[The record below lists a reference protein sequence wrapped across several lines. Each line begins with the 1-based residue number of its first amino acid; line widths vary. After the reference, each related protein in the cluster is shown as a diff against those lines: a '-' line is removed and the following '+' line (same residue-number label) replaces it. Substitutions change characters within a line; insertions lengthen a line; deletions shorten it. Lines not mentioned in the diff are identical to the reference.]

1 MASPTQISGLRI
13 RDGSIDQTKLAAE
26 VRTMLAEIADKAN
39 TTDLIG
45 GDNKLLTSL
54 LPDSVVG
61 GMKYKGVWDA
71 ATNAP
76 AIPAAAASNAGHYYK
91 VSVSGTTAV
100 DGIAEWAVGDWV
112 VSNGASWDK
121 IDNSEKTE
129 EALTTAYDKTV
140 KNLLQATNVQAAV
153 DELAESYR
161 TNNLGAHPY
170 GTGILV
176 DFVVP
181 AAALL
186 NQFIHNTSPAF
197 LGDAGITIGSGQ
209 TILNLEDGRIYT
221 VQATSA
227 PPVSEQPAN
236 KGLSIYRVK
245 YSSHYSGNFP
255 AGTYI
260 VHIDAAGIVSK
271 TRIAFDDI
279 MFDNATQKTVKTKI
293 KELDSNTGLAARLV
307 KRAALTGTADG
318 TNAVFTLVGQKL
330 VADTDEVFVDGML
343 QEPGV
348 DADYVLTV
356 SGADTVVTF
365 NAGAIPVAGAR
376 VRISGVKA

>member
-13 RDGSIDQTKLAAE
+13 RDGSINQTKLAAE

-45 GDNKLLTSL
+45 GDNKLLASL
-54 LPDSVVG
+54 LPDAVVG
-61 GMKYKGVWDA
+61 GMKYQGVWDA

-76 AIPAAAASNAGHYYK
+76 AIPAAASSNAGHYYK

-100 DGIAEWAVGDWV
+100 DDIAEWAVGDWI
-112 VSNGASWDK
+112 VSNGTSWDK

-140 KNLLQATNVQAAV
+140 KNLLQATNVQGAI
-153 DELAESYR
+153 DELASSSKVNIGYNAMALP
-161 TNNLGAHPY
+161 TA
-170 GTGILV
+170 V
-176 DFVVP
+176 DFATQSLATAAKFVVGYTGDGLFP
-181 AAALL
+181 AVQA
-186 NQFIHNTSPAF
+186 
-197 LGDAGITIGSGQ
+197 GQ
-209 TILNLEDGRIYT
+209 TILVLSEARIYT
-221 VQATSA
+221 VQDSGPLLAGPELEGLAIYNVKTF
-227 PPVSEQPAN
+227 N
-236 KGLSIYRVK
+236 KEGFVNR
-245 YSSHYSGNFP
+245 FP
-255 AGTYI
+255 AGIYI
-260 VHIDAAGIVSK
+260 VHRNSYGVVHKS
-271 TRIAFDDI
+271 RVCFDDM
-279 MFDNATQKTVKTKI
+279 MFDSATKKTVKSKI
-293 KELDSNTGLAARLV
+293 EDLDSNTGLAARLV
-307 KRAALTGTADG
+307 KRAALTGSADG

>member
-1 MASPTQISGLRI
+1 MGTPTQIHGSRL

-45 GDNKLLTSL
+45 GDNKLLASL

-61 GMKYKGVWDA
+61 GMKYQGVWDA
-71 ATNAP
+71 ATNTP
-76 AIPAAAASNAGHYYK
+76 AIPAAASSNAGHYYK

-100 DGIAEWAVGDWV
+100 DGIAEWAVGDWI
-112 VSNGASWDK
+112 VSNGTSWDK

-153 DELAESYR
+153 DELAENANHRAIYAKFAIQGNLKSSFWVGNTINGKLISAGDLAFVPNENAIYVAAPDSASASNLALASSPNQIDFGVNIVTTTYR
-161 TNNLGAHPY
+161 M
-170 GTGILV
+170 GTVL
-176 DFVVP
+176 
-181 AAALL
+181 
-186 NQFIHNTSPAF
+186 
-197 LGDAGITIGSGQ
+197 
-209 TILNLEDGRIYT
+209 
-221 VQATSA
+221 
-227 PPVSEQPAN
+227 
-236 KGLSIYRVK
+236 
-245 YSSHYSGNFP
+245 
-255 AGTYI
+255 AGTYF
-260 VHIDAAGIVSK
+260 VYKNASSSKSYFVSNSEANGINFLDPRSGSFVSVASVLAEL
-271 TRIAFDDI
+271 IS
-279 MFDNATQKTVKTKI
+279 NA
-293 KELDSNTGLAARLV
+293 SLAARLV

-330 VADTDEVFVDGML
+330 IANTDEVFVDGML

-365 NAGAIPVAGAR
+365 NAGAIPSAGSR

>member
-1 MASPTQISGLRI
+1 MATPTQIHGSRL

-54 LPDSVVG
+54 LPDAVVG
-61 GMKYKGVWDA
+61 GMKYQGVWDA

-76 AIPAAAASNAGHYYK
+76 AIPAAASSNAGHYYK

-100 DGIAEWAVGDWV
+100 DGIAEWAVGDWI
-112 VSNGASWDK
+112 VSNGTSWDK

-129 EALTTAYDKTV
+129 EALTTHFDKTV
-140 KNLLQATNVQAAV
+140 KNLLQSSTVQGAI
-153 DELAESYR
+153 DELAVNSGIHLGGSLLGNGVVVDFAVR
-161 TNNLGAHPY
+161 SNNLAN
-170 GTGILV
+170 
-176 DFVVP
+176 FVVGYAQEGLFGP
-181 AAALL
+181 ITAGKSILCLDNGLVYAVQASGLPVAIGGDKGLTVYKVKNAAVFGSDKIPCGDYLVHV
-186 NQFIHNTSPAF
+186 N
-197 LGDAGITIGSGQ
+197 DAGAVKRS
-209 TILNLEDGRIYT
+209 RI
-221 VQATSA
+221 V
-227 PPVSEQPAN
+227 
-236 KGLSIYRVK
+236 
-245 YSSHYSGNFP
+245 
-255 AGTYI
+255 
-260 VHIDAAGIVSK
+260 
-271 TRIAFDDI
+271 FDDMI
-279 MFDNATQKTVKTKI
+279 FDSLTQKTVKTKI
-293 KELDSNTGLAARLV
+293 QELDSNTGLAARLV

-330 VADTDEVFVDGML
+330 IADTDEVFVDGML

>member
-1 MASPTQISGLRI
+1 MSSNLTQLHGGRI
-13 RDGSIDQTKLAAE
+13 REGSIGQTKLAAE

-54 LPDSVVG
+54 LPDAVVG
-61 GMKYKGVWDA
+61 GMKYQGVWDA

-76 AIPAAAASNAGHYYK
+76 AIPAAASSNAGHYYK
-91 VSVSGTTAV
+91 VSVSGTTTI
-100 DGIAEWAVGDWV
+100 DGESDWSVGDWI
-112 VSNGASWDK
+112 VSNGTSWDK

-161 TNNLGAHPY
+161 TNNLGANPY
-170 GTGILV
+170 GVGILV

-181 AAALL
+181 SAAALVGFTP
-186 NQFIHNTSPAF
+186 NVSPAF
-197 LGDAGITIGSGQ
+197 LGDPRITVIAGQ
-209 TILNLEDGRIYT
+209 TILNLADGRIYT
-221 VQATSA
+221 VRVGGE
-227 PPVSEQPAN
+227 PVAGPEN

-245 YSSHYSGNFP
+245 YNSHYSGNFP

-271 TRIAFDDI
+271 SRIAFDEM

-293 KELDSNTGLAARLV
+293 QELDSNTGLAARLV

-330 VADTDEVFVDGML
+330 VADTDEVFLDGQL
-343 QEPGV
+343 LEPGA

-365 NAGAIPVAGAR
+365 NVAPPAGSRI
-376 VRISGVKA
+376 RISGVKA